1 MRASLREILITLVLA
16 VVIVFLIQTTVQSCP
31 IVGSCMEPTL
41 QEEGQRL
48 LISKVVYHFHEPER
62 GDIIVFHPP
71 HKPQNTPPYIK
82 RIIGLPG
89 DTIEIEEGV
98 VYIDGSQLYEPY
110 VKNHANYTVPMRDIP
125 ENEYFVLGDNRPNA
139 DDSHN
144 GWTVPRQDIIG
155 KAWLSIWP
163 LSKWGL
169 APNYSF
175 EEQLASSI
183 SN

>member
-1 MRASLREILITLVLA
+1 MRASLREILVTLVLA

-71 HKPQNTPPYIK
+71 HKPQKTPPYIK

-89 DTIEIEEGV
+89 DTIEIKEGV

-110 VKNHANYTVPMRDIP
+110 VKNPANYTVPEREIP

-144 GWTVPRQDIIG
+144 GWTVSRQDIIG

-163 LSKWGL
+163 PSKWGL

-175 EEQLASSI
+175 E
-183 SN
+183 

>member
-1 MRASLREILITLVLA
+1 MKAYLRDTIAIFITA
-16 VVIVFLIQTTVQSCP
+16 IVIFLLLQTTVQSCP

-41 QEEGQRL
+41 QREGQRL

-71 HKPQNTPPYIK
+71 HKSPKTPPYIK
-82 RIIGLPG
+82 RIVGLAG
-89 DTIEIEEGV
+89 DTIEVIEGV

-110 VKNHANYTVPMRDIP
+110 VINHANYSVPEYEIM

-144 GWTVPRQDIIG
+144 GWTVPRQNIIG

-163 LSKWGL
+163 PSTWGL

-175 EEQLASSI
+175 QSQLAGY
-183 SN
+183 

>member
-1 MRASLREILITLVLA
+1 MRVFLRDILGMLIVA
-16 VVIVFLIQTTVQSCP
+16 VVVFLILQATIQSCTV
-31 IVGSCMEPTL
+31 VGSCMEPTL
-41 QEEGQRL
+41 QDEGQRL

-71 HKPQNTPPYIK
+71 HKPQEKPPYIK

-89 DTIEIEEGV
+89 DIIEIKEGV
-98 VYIDGSQLYEPY
+98 VYINGSQLDEPY
-110 VKNHANYTVPMRDIP
+110 VENHANYTVAEHEIP

-144 GWTVPRQDIIG
+144 GWTVSRQNIIG

-163 LSKWGL
+163 PSEWGL
-169 APNYSF
+169 VPHYALQ
-175 EEQLASSI
+175 EQLATSTS
-183 SN
+183 